1 MDTAG
6 MMSQPQGGQIS
17 VAMASILKKN
27 KRTLVNFQDQF
38 LIPFIEKAAWRF
50 MQFDPE
56 NFPVQDWKF
65 VPSSTLGMLAREV
78 EQQQFINILKTLGP
92 NSPLTPVLMAGIV
105 KNSSLPNKT
114 ELLMQMQQAMNNP
127 QEQQMKQIHHQLE
140 MQSMQALNAKTMGE
154 AKERE
159 AMAQK
164 HMIEAQLEPDIAK
177 AKLMAAISTN
187 LPDQDDMISKEF
199 DRRVKIAELM
209 LKEKQVDLKEKDMAD
224 NKEIVR
230 LQMAKK

>member
-1 MDTAG
+1 
-6 MMSQPQGGQIS
+6 
-17 VAMASILKKN
+17 
-27 KRTLVNFQDQF
+27 
-38 LIPFIEKAAWRF
+38 
-50 MQFDPE
+50 
-56 NFPVQDWKF
+56 
-65 VPSSTLGMLAREV
+65 
-78 EQQQFINILKTLGP
+78 
-92 NSPLTPVLMAGIV
+92 
-105 KNSSLPNKT
+105 
-114 ELLMQMQQAMNNP
+114 
-127 QEQQMKQIHHQLE
+127 
-140 MQSMQALNAKTMGE
+140 MGE

-187 LPDQDDMISKEF
+187 LPDEDDMISKEF

>member
-1 MDTAG
+1 
-6 MMSQPQGGQIS
+6 
-17 VAMASILKKN
+17 
-27 KRTLVNFQDQF
+27 
-38 LIPFIEKAAWRF
+38 
-50 MQFDPE
+50 
-56 NFPVQDWKF
+56 
-65 VPSSTLGMLAREV
+65 
-78 EQQQFINILKTLGP
+78 
-92 NSPLTPVLMAGIV
+92 
-105 KNSSLPNKT
+105 
-114 ELLMQMQQAMNNP
+114 
-127 QEQQMKQIHHQLE
+127 
-140 MQSMQALNAKTMGE
+140 MQALNAKTMGE

-209 LKEKQVDLKEKDMAD
+209 LKEKQVDLKEQDMKD